1 MTDNNIKDMEST
13 ENIEVNDTS
22 EQIMEEAKEDIAN
35 KNTITDKKEKNNK
48 DVLGELTS
56 EEIDEKLA
64 IIEAVLFAVGNSVSI
79 DRLSEAL
86 ELEKKVIRALLALLK
101 KEYESSKRG
110 IEIVELENSVQLGT
124 KTMAYEVLARIGKAS
139 PKYTLTDTVLETL
152 SIVAYKQ
159 PVTRA
164 QIEKIRGVACDHA
177 INKLVEYDLI
187 EEVGRLDAPG
197 KPLLFATTEQFL
209 RAFGVKS
216 ISDLPE
222 MSAELIADF
231 KMQAEAEAAAE
242 SDIDSDS
249 DINVEV

>member
-1 MTDNNIKDMEST
+1 MSDITS
-13 ENIEVNDTS
+13 ENIE
-22 EQIMEEAKEDIAN
+22 IL
-35 KNTITDKKEKNNK
+35 K
-48 DVLGELTS
+48 DYTK
-56 EEIDEKLA
+56 EEIDEKVALA
-64 IIEAVLFAVGNSVSI
+64 EAILFAIGNSVSI

-86 ELEKKVIRALLALLK
+86 ELEKKQVRALISILK
-101 KEYESSKRG
+101 EEYENSRRG
-110 IEIVELENSVQLGT
+110 IELVELDNSVQLGT
-124 KTMAYEVLARIGKAS
+124 KTMAYDVLAKIGKAS

-177 INKLVEYDLI
+177 INKLVEYELI

-216 ISDLPE
+216 IADLPQA
-222 MSAELIADF
+222 SAELIADF
-231 KMQAEAEAAAE
+231 KLQAEAEAFNDIDDAFGNAE
-242 SDIDSDS
+242 SSDYSSYNDVAINNYNNDSDGDS
-249 DINVEV
+249 DNDSDDDSNNENINVEV

>member
-1 MTDNNIKDMEST
+1 MSIEIQDNNELEELKELKELKDELK
-13 ENIEVNDTS
+13 NIEQNNTDKSND
-22 EQIMEEAKEDIAN
+22 KED
-35 KNTITDKKEKNNK
+35 KNI
-48 DVLGELTS
+48 DV
-56 EEIDEKLA
+56 EEIMAL
-64 IIEAVLFAVGNSVSI
+64 IEAILFAVGNSVSL

-86 ELEKKVIRALLALLK
+86 ELEKKQIK
-101 KEYESSKRG
+101 KIISLMKEEYANKKRG
-110 IEIVELENSVQLGT
+110 IEIIELDNSIQLGT
-124 KTMAYEVLARIGKAS
+124 KTKAYDVLAKIGKAA

-177 INKLVEYDLI
+177 INKLVEYELI

-216 ISDLPE
+216 LADLPQA
-222 MSAELIADF
+222 SAELIEDF
-231 KMQAEAEAAAE
+231 KSQAEAEATDDDDDDGSSGSGLGDGDDE
-242 SDIDSDS
+242 NIE
-249 DINVEV
+249 VEV

>member
-1 MTDNNIKDMEST
+1 MST
-13 ENIEVNDTS
+13 ENNKKSYLEDFTK
-22 EQIMEEAKEDIAN
+22 EQIN
-35 KNTITDKKEKNNK
+35 
-48 DVLGELTS
+48 
-56 EEIDEKLA
+56 EKLA
-64 IIEAVLFAVGNSVSI
+64 LIEAILFAIGNSVSI
-79 DRLSEAL
+79 ERLSEAL
-86 ELEKKVIRALLALLK
+86 ELEKKQIKELLTLLK
-101 KEYESSKRG
+101 EEYKDSKRG

-124 KTMAYEVLARIGKAS
+124 KTMAYEVLAKIGKAS

-177 INKLVEYDLI
+177 INKLVEYELI

-216 ISDLPE
+216 IADLPQA
-222 MSAELIADF
+222 SAELIADF
-231 KMQAEAEAAAE
+231 KMQAEAEVDGE
-242 SDIDSDS
+242 SDDDSDGGN
-249 DINVEV
+249 DDNIIVDV